1 MIFLLLS
8 VGSNAFRTGKMAKH
22 EVSKQGVLLSDWAIA
37 PRAV

>member
-8 VGSNAFRTGKMAKH
+8 AGSNAFRTGKMAKH
-22 EVSKQGVLLSDWAIA
+22 GESKQAVLPSDWTIV